1 MAKLF
6 NRKSAD
12 VIQYGLEH
20 TLEEFVENY
29 SDTSASKDSLTK
41 AYNEITG
48 NKVKS
53 KIAVKS
59 GDAKP
64 NEPIK
69 PVHYTQD
76 ENGIMSKIDTTDI
89 PKKENDPDHVPS
101 GKPIVATY
109 AEGSPED
116 PAVQAK
122 NKSGAKGGKTGTAA
136 KKPAAK
142 PASGGGFN
150 KPAATKDGAK
160 VTGSKRDA
168 IRALLEENP
177 EISSKEIKAAVL
189 EQGFAS
195 IYDSEIGAVKKSIAA
210 DAANKK

>member
-12 VIQYGLEH
+12 VIQYGLDH
-20 TLEEFVENY
+20 TLEEFIKEY
-29 SDTSASKDSLTK
+29 SNTTATVDSLTK
-41 AYNEITG
+41 AYNEING
-48 NKVKS
+48 NKTKS

-64 NEPIK
+64 DEPIK
-69 PVHYTQD
+69 PVHYTQN
-76 ENGIMSKIDTTDI
+76 EEGILEKIDTTDI
-89 PKKENDPDHVPS
+89 PKRENDPDHVPS

-109 AEGSPED
+109 TAGGPDD
-116 PAVQAK
+116 PAVIAK
-122 NKSGAKGGKTGTAA
+122 KKPGAKAGKAAPKAAPAKGTGTF
-136 KKPAAK
+136 
-142 PASGGGFN
+142 S

-168 IRALLEENP
+168 IRALLEETP
-177 EISSKEIKAAVL
+177 DLSGKEIKAAIMA
-189 EQGFAS
+189 QGYAS

-210 DAANKK
+210 DAEKEK